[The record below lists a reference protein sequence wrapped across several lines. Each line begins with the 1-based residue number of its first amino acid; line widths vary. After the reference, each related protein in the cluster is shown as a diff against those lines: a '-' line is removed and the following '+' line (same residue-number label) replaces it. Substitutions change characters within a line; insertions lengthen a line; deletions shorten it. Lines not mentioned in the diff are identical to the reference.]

1 MEYVKDDNNVG
12 MFSFGYSST
21 DMTVNEEDMLYPL
34 PSFVAEVGGALGLF
48 LGFSFFSLW
57 VVLINLSK
65 YIESCVNVKR
75 KNSN

>member
-21 DMTVNEEDMLYPL
+21 DMSVNEEDMLYPL

-57 VVLINLSK
+57 EVFIDLSK

>member
-57 VVLINLSK
+57 VVLIDLSK

>member
-57 VVLINLSK
+57 EVFIDLSK

>member
-21 DMTVNEEDMLYPL
+21 DVAINEEDIIYPL

-48 LGFSFFSLW
+48 LGFSFLSLW
-57 VVLINLSK
+57 QLFIDMSK
-65 YIESCVNVKR
+65 YTVSFYSVKR
-75 KNSN
+75 KK